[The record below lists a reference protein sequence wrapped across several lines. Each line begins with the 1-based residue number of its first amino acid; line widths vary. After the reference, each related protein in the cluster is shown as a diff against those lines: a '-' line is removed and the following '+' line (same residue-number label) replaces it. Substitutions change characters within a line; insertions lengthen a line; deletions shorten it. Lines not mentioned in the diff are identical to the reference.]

1 MLCCP
6 LQNRTVLPEPFRDI
20 HVYMQYR
27 LVFIRNRKNII
38 SRSERN
44 KTWMTPANVSVYPNM
59 HGTTVLGL
67 RHRGKVVLGSDGQ
80 ATMNNVVVKHRAQKV
95 RTLYDGK
102 ILAGFAGATADA
114 FTLFERFEE
123 KLQQY
128 GGNVTRSAVE
138 LAKDWR
144 TDRYLRRL
152 EALLAVGAP
161 ERLLL
166 VSGTGDVIEPD
177 DEIIA
182 IGSGGAYALAATRA
196 TLLHANHLE
205 ARNIVEQALR
215 ITADICIYTNDH
227 LSVLEIDA
235 MDAD

>member
-1 MLCCP
+1 
-6 LQNRTVLPEPFRDI
+6 
-20 HVYMQYR
+20 
-27 LVFIRNRKNII
+27 
-38 SRSERN
+38 
-44 KTWMTPANVSVYPNM
+44 MTSAGDSVYPPL

-80 ATMNNVVVKHRAQKV
+80 ATMSNVVVKHRAQKV

-177 DEIIA
+177 DEVVA
-182 IGSGGAYALAATRA
+182 IGSGGAYALAAARA
-196 TLLHANHLE
+196 TLLHARHLD

-215 ITADICIYTNDH
+215 IAADICIYTNDH

-235 MDAD
+235 ADAG